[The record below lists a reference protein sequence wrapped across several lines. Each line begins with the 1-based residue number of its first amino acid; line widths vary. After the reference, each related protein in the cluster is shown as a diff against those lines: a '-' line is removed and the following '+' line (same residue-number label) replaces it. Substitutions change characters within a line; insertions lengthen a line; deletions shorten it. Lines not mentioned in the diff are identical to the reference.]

1 MNDRKLLELAAK
13 AAGIF
18 GEWVENSTE
27 GEYYQ
32 LPTSGIKTISEG
44 RVHIWNPL
52 TSSGDSFRLAVKI
65 HLFDGGLFELF
76 LKFRLEEVRK
86 NSSRSDSEIARR
98 AIVRAAAEIGRNMK

>member
-18 GEWVENSTE
+18 GEWVENSTD

-65 HLFDGGLFELF
+65 HLFELF

-86 NSSRSDSEIARR
+86 NSSRSDSEIARL
-98 AIVRAAAEIGRNMK
+98 AILRVAAEIGRNIK